1 MIVFDLECR
10 AGGHRFEGWFGSSL
24 DFAEQHARGLL
35 DCPQC
40 GSLDI
45 AKAPMAP
52 RLARKGNQRD
62 LAVVPPASEKAAP
75 KPDASEPSAPA
86 RPVPAPASAPPTMPP
101 QVIAAMHALAAMQAE
116 ALRRS
121 RWVGERFADDVRAM
135 HYGEQ
140 EEQVVHGQ
148 ATAEEAQELFDEGIC
163 HPPAAVPRGAA
174 RRAELSLL
182 TGSAA
187 SRFDNLGPVR

>member
-24 DFAEQHARGLL
+24 DFADQHARGLL

-62 LAVVPPASEKAAP
+62 LAVVPPASERGAP
-75 KPDASEPSAPA
+75 QPDVSEPSTPAP
-86 RPVPAPASAPPTMPP
+86 PVPAPGSAPPTMPP

-140 EEQVVHGQ
+140 DEQAVHGQ
-148 ATAEEAQELFDEGIC
+148 ATAEEAQELLEEGITILPLPFPVA
-163 HPPAAVPRGAA
+163 PPD
-174 RRAELSLL
+174 EL
-182 TGSAA
+182 
-187 SRFDNLGPVR
+187 N